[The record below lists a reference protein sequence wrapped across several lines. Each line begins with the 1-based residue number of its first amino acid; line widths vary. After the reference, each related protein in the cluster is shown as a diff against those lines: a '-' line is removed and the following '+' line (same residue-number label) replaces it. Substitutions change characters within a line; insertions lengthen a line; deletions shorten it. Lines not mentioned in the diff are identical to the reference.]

1 MPSNKVIIIIITVY
15 VYVHNSNDLLSE
27 ITINIEN
34 KDKIIYSGIWSMAAV
49 LIFCCL
55 FALVTSFKRKYA
67 FEFRV

>member
-34 KDKIIYSGIWSMAAV
+34 KDNEIIYS
-49 LIFCCL
+49 L
-55 FALVTSFKRKYA
+55 FQNGCSFNILLFICPCYLV
-67 FEFRV
+67 